1 MNRLLPIF
9 ILLFLSSTPVYAEKK
24 FVVTSDPAGARVQFN
39 GIEVGVTPV
48 EVKLKDFMFNGP
60 KYLWSE
66 FLNQP
71 IQMTVSKD
79 GYVAKTI
86 PITNGPLRWVNL
98 NNSAEKIYWVIT
110 QTTWNVKLEKIG
122 EFMGTNPFAV
132 KNSLSNS
139 EPGANGAKLTTEQ
152 VVQRSL
158 PAVVTVQVGGK
169 SGSGFFITESGVVV
183 TNRHVVEGSQTA
195 SITTSQG
202 ETISSE
208 AIFVHPGNDLALIK
222 VKAGQ
227 YPFLRLADPSSTN
240 VGSDVIA
247 IGSPGLPGGNTLLVN
262 TVTKGVVSAFRK
274 SDSFGMLL
282 QTDVNINHGNSGGP
296 LLNTNGEVVGVNTL
310 GYREGGATGLNFA
323 IFSSELLKML
333 KEHFN
338 YSPDYSA
345 PSSFAGSSRVSVEIG
360 SEPVGADIY
369 VDGKFDSST
378 PAKLL
383 LSSGEHIIKVARPGF
398 KDWERKILV
407 EPGAVKTLNAI
418 LEKISP

>member
-1 MNRLLPIF
+1 MNRSIRVLAVL
-9 ILLFLSSTPVYAEKK
+9 ILFVVPTYAEKK
-24 FVVTSDPAGARVQFN
+24 FVVTSDPAGARVRLN
-39 GIEVGVTPV
+39 DNEIGVTPLEIKV
-48 EVKLKDFMFNGP
+48 KDFMFNGP
-60 KYLWSE
+60 KYLWSD

-79 GYVAKTI
+79 GYVAKTLT
-86 PITNGPLRWVNL
+86 ITSGPFRWVNL

-122 EFMGTNPFAV
+122 EFMGTNPFVA

-139 EPGANGAKLTTEQ
+139 EPGSTGAKLTTEQ
-152 VVQRSL
+152 VVQTSL
-158 PAVVTVQVGGK
+158 PAVVTVQAGSK
-169 SGSGFFITESGVVV
+169 SGSGFFITASGIVV
-183 TNRHVVEGSQTA
+183 TNRHVIEGSQAA
-195 SITTSQG
+195 SITTSKG

-208 AIFVHPGNDLALIK
+208 TIFEHPSNDLALIK
-222 VKAGQ
+222 VKPGE

-247 IGSPGLPGGNTLLVN
+247 IGSPGLPGSNALLVN

-274 SDSFGMLL
+274 SDSFGILL
-282 QTDVNINHGNSGGP
+282 QTDVSINHGNSGGP
-296 LLNTNGEVVGVNTL
+296 LLNANGEVVGVNTL
-310 GYREGGATGLNFA
+310 GVRDEGATGLNFA
-323 IFSSELLKML
+323 IFSSEVLKML
-333 KEHFN
+333 KEHFSYSPN
-338 YSPDYSA
+338 YSTQSL
-345 PSSFAGSSRVSVEIG
+345 SVTNSRVSVEIS

-383 LSSGEHIIKVARPGF
+383 LSPGEHIIRITRPGF

-407 EPGAVKTLNAI
+407 ESGAVKTLNAI
-418 LEKISP
+418 LERISP